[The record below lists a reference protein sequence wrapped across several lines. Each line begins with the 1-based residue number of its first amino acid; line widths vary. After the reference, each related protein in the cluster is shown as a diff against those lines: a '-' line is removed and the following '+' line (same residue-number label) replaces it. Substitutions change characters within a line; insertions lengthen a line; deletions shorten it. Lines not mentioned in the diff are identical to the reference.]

1 MLNNKGQSLILFI
14 MVLPILLLILIIS
27 IDVGRIIVRRQELD
41 NINKIALNYGLDKQ
55 NDPEIQKIIIDTIK
69 LNDNT
74 IDKIEVLIDDDKIY
88 IKLNDTLNGL
98 LSKII
103 NISKFEI
110 ESSYYGYI
118 DNNKKRIER
127 VEGD

>member
-27 IDVGRIIVRRQELD
+27 IDVGRIIARRQELD

-88 IKLNDTLNGL
+88 IKLNDNLNGL

-110 ESSYYGYI
+110 ESSYCGYI

>member
-55 NDPEIQKIIIDTIK
+55 NDPEIKKIIIDTIK

-88 IKLNDTLNGL
+88 IKLNDNLNGI